1 MKLTRIGYNQTVVN
15 LNNGTEIFFSYDTP
29 VAGQS
34 ADGIYFRTEEYYSRT
49 TSRHINK
56 YLENVNVVKVSQD
69 VINNLANNL
78 PEDITNVKYTEEEK
92 QITTLEELSLSL

>member
-1 MKLTRIGYNQTVVN
+1 MCYYPFVYILKEYNQPSLINIMKLTRIGYNQTVVN

-29 VAGQS
+29 VAGKS

-69 VINNLANNL
+69 VLH
-78 PEDITNVKYTEEEK
+78 PSRY
-92 QITTLEELSLSL
+92 